1 MTYGVADFVTVLDA
15 EPRMLQ
21 AQDQLAQ
28 SETDTATA
36 FVAVYKAL
44 RGGWQ

>member
-1 MTYGVADFVTVLDA
+1 MTCGVADFLIVLDA

-36 FVAVYKAL
+36 VVAVYKAL
-44 RGGWQ
+44 GGDWQ